1 MDIEVYL
8 ELLYEELP
16 DKIRG
21 TAMIL
26 QLARN
31 PDNLLELSTSGWC
44 STTHSF
50 TSQPTPVFMTIMV
63 HVCFFSK
70 WTM

>member
-1 MDIEVYL
+1 MTEKANLVDIEVYR

-16 DKIRG
+16 DKVRG

-31 PDNLLELSTSGWC
+31 PDNLLELSTNGWYY
-44 STTHSF
+44 SF
-50 TSQPTPVFMTIMV
+50 TY
-63 HVCFFSK
+63 
-70 WTM
+70 